1 MHHVSCQPSW
11 TCTHTTPLPTAI
23 IATDRTRHLLARV
36 WLVSLHTPLARIP
49 RLVQCV
55 APAPRQPCARLLVS
69 HCTRQS
75 HSLRV
80 ALTRAPRSC
89 RDCTLNPDRSMARC
103 AAPEEPFG
111 PRSFEGDEG
120 ELPFRYGMDSLFH
133 VFQHLALRELC
144 MVHCVC
150 KVRVPFAAAA
160 VSSNG
165 VLPVALPLSI
175 IHLMC
180 HLCTVYRVVVPT
192 SRRGD
197 ALLHTRSCG
206 RWSGSAPTLPQDCGR
221 RSSPAWPPP
230 ARLRGTF
237 VVWARQR

>member
-1 MHHVSCQPSW
+1 VHHAIP
-11 TCTHTTPLPTAI
+11 CTHTTPLPTDI
-23 IATDRTRHLLARV
+23 TTDRTRH
-36 WLVSLHTPLARIP
+36 PLTLIP

-55 APAPRQPCARLLVS
+55 APAPRQPCAHLSAAPLRVS

-75 HSLRV
+75 HSPRV
-80 ALTRAPRSC
+80 ALTRAPHSC

-180 HLCTVYRVVVPT
+180 HLCTVYRVPT

-206 RWSGSAPTLPQDCGR
+206 RWCGSAPTLPQDCGR

-237 VVWARQR
+237 VV